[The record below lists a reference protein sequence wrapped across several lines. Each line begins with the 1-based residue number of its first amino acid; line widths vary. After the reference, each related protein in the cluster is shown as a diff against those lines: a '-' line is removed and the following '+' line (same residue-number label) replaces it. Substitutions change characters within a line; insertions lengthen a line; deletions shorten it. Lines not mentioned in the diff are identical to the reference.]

1 VDAPLEAVLARKPPR
16 IPLPEDWPS
25 SVRTGVLHVISL
37 AQVALTAAR
46 SRAKKRGV
54 VARLRS
60 TVEEQAGELS
70 LLKEEI
76 RLKDLRMARVKPRRR
91 PHYRGVERLAILEL
105 KAARG
110 WSKAQAADRF
120 FLQRATIAEWTKR
133 VDEEGEG
140 ALLETPEP
148 INRFPD
154 FVRHIVIRLKVLCPT
169 MGKKRIAQTL
179 ARAGL
184 VLGVS
189 TVGRMLKERDTQR
202 PDPDQTASVEESTS
216 ATKKG
221 KPVQA
226 KEPNHT
232 WQVDLTLVP
241 TVAGFWVPWLP
252 FSILQLWPFTW
263 RVACVVDHYSRRV
276 LGFAVFKKEPRSVD
290 IRTFLGRV
298 VKRHGTPKY
307 IVSDK
312 GGQFDCDEYKTWC
325 ARRGIDPRYA
335 AAESIR
341 ATAVIE
347 RFFLSLKDEWLRRIL
362 VPIDRDAMQRE
373 VSSYLDWFARHRPHQ
388 GLDGRVPQEVYDRVP
403 VVAREKPEAKDV
415 PRSELVVRFHEG
427 RRQLPIVELR
437 QAA

>member
-1 VDAPLEAVLARKPPR
+1 VK
-16 IPLPEDWPS
+16 
-25 SVRTGVLHVISL
+25 TGILHVISI

-46 SRAKKRGV
+46 ARAKKRGI
-54 VARLRS
+54 VARLRAK
-60 TVEEQAGELS
+60 VDEQAGEIS
-70 LLKEEI
+70 LLKEELE
-76 RLKDLRMARVKPRRR
+76 LKDLRMARVKSRRR
-91 PHYRGVERLAILEL
+91 PHYRGVERLRILEL

-110 WSKAQAADRF
+110 WSKAQVGERF
-120 FLQRATIAEWTKR
+120 ILRLATIAEWMKR
-133 VDEEGEG
+133 LDEEGEHT
-140 ALLETPEP
+140 LVQTPEP

-189 TVGRMLKERDTQR
+189 TVGRMLKERDTAE
-202 PDPDQTASVEESTS
+202 PGHTADVAESTS
-216 ATKKG
+216 ASKKG

-226 KEPNHT
+226 KEPNHV
-232 WQVDLTLVP
+232 WQVDLTLVS
-241 TVAGFWVPWLP
+241 TAAGFWVPWLP

-276 LGFAVFKKEPRSVD
+276 MGFALFKKEPKSVD

-298 VKRHGTPKY
+298 VKRHGAPKY

-312 GGQFDCDEYKTWC
+312 GRQFECDAYKAWC
-325 ARRGIDPRYA
+325 DRKGIAPRYA

-362 VPIDRDAMQRE
+362 VPLDRDAMRRE
-373 VSSYLDWFARHRPHQ
+373 VSLYLAWHAEHRPHQ
-388 GLDGRVPQEVYDRVP
+388 GLDGRTPKEVYNRLPAVE
-403 VVAREKPEAKDV
+403 RAKLKAKEV
-415 PRSELVVRFHEG
+415 PRSELIIRFHEG
-427 RRQLPIVELR
+427 RRQLPIVEIK

>member
-1 VDAPLEAVLARKPPR
+1 MAKNAPR
-16 IPLPEDWPS
+16 IPLPEDWPAN
-25 SVRTGVLHVISL
+25 VKAGIIHVISL

-46 SRAKKRGV
+46 ARAKKRGV
-54 VARLRS
+54 VARLRAK
-60 TVEEQAGELS
+60 VEEQAGEIS
-70 LLKEEI
+70 LLKEELE
-76 RLKDLRMARVKPRRR
+76 LKDLRMGRVKPRRR
-91 PHYRGVERLAILEL
+91 PHYRGTERLRILEL

-120 FLQRATIAEWTKR
+120 FLGPVTIAEWTRR
-133 VDEEGEG
+133 VDAEGKGE
-140 ALLETPEP
+140 LLETPEP

-189 TVGRMLKERDTQR
+189 TVGRMLKERDTTE
-202 PDPDQTASVEESTS
+202 PGHTAGVAESTS
-216 ATKKG
+216 ASKKA

-241 TVAGFWVPWLP
+241 TAAGFCVPWLP

-276 LGFAVFKKEPRSVD
+276 MGFALFKKEPKSVD

-298 VKRHGTPKY
+298 IKRQGTPKY
-307 IVSDK
+307 VISDK
-312 GGQFDCDEYKTWC
+312 GRQFDCDGYKAW
-325 ARRGIDPRYA
+325 
-335 AAESIR
+335 
-341 ATAVIE
+341 
-347 RFFLSLKDEWLRRIL
+347 
-362 VPIDRDAMQRE
+362 
-373 VSSYLDWFARHRPHQ
+373 
-388 GLDGRVPQEVYDRVP
+388 
-403 VVAREKPEAKDV
+403 
-415 PRSELVVRFHEG
+415 
-427 RRQLPIVELR
+427 
-437 QAA
+437 